1 MNQKPPSRSC
11 CFISLV
17 NVFKT
22 YIPVVVFIKCF
33 RVLISWNLKKGQQEK
48 GDHQTRDLS
57 PFPTGN
63 VIENYS
69 LFNICVIFYLK
80 HTTWK
85 DAVFHNNKKLL
96 YTKQRSKIL
105 TFIITCSNKRKSPWT
120 SLLTLTCVLLARKFS
135 TWWQKKIFIGN
146 ECNSI
151 VVVPL
156 EKKYFFVKWQVD
168 PKLLCKLSKRCRGQN
183 SKTKKGNVLNLALTC
198 SL

>member
-96 YTKQRSKIL
+96 YKKQRSKIL
-105 TFIITCSNKRKSPWT
+105 TFIIKCSNKRKSPWT

-135 TWWQKKIFIGN
+135 TWWQKKYLLGTNAIQLLLSPWKKSISLSNGKLTP
-146 ECNSI
+146 NS
-151 VVVPL
+151 
-156 EKKYFFVKWQVD
+156 FVNCQRGAEDKIQ
-168 PKLLCKLSKRCRGQN
+168 KQKR
-183 SKTKKGNVLNLALTC
+183 
-198 SL
+198 